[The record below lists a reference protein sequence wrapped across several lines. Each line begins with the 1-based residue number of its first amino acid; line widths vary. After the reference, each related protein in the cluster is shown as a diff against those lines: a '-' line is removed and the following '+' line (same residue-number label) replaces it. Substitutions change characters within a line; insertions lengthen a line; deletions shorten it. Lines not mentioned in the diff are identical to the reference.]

1 MDRLEE
7 AISQLDWTTAERL
20 AKTLEIE
27 PCFIPKHILSHQLAK
42 QESIS
47 ISSLEIV
54 LEIDPI
60 WVARLITNLLT
71 PSASSSTYSYPQEH
85 KLINILSKSTD
96 LWLDKL
102 SAPGLDFS
110 LKEVLIES
118 VEDIDD
124 EKKIERVRDLI
135 KENEEIAEACSA
147 KWFSVQAESRWK
159 IYNEVYEPEQSHQI
173 TDKSNI
179 NPDDDELD
187 ETADWGG
194 LELDPIE
201 DLSEA
206 VDQSEPNRSFL
217 SFLHSDLDELALLFA
232 SQLQLDRLR
241 RLLGSGQLNLDS
253 ITLFDAIPLHARP
266 SDLDYGQHLI
276 ALLPRPILKP
286 QNSTSPLN
294 VISAIF
300 GPAQQRSLSTDLTD
314 QQLTDWYLL
323 RVEAIDQFT
332 GCIDAAIEI
341 IQHGAASGVPGLE
354 SIAEDLSL
362 LAKLLYDAPYSSSDY
377 DWTLEEWTLKSPDEI
392 VKAYLAGSSPSSLIK
407 DIHRLVLP
415 YLGVLESRRA
425 RASIPG
431 AESTIQD
438 SLRTWALSQ
447 SNHLPMLEAL
457 IKASSPT
464 LKLPERPIKSNEDL
478 ARILVACL
486 YTSSSVEEWECMG
499 RMFECMPA
507 FPDNIPSSEEF
518 NSAAYLHGLF
528 TSTTGSTIWTSEG
541 TTLVYN
547 ALSELDTGR
556 LSSILDGLDDHLST
570 AEVLAR
576 WNVPAR
582 LADLVLR
589 FHGNK
594 TAQQKLATKIARQE
608 GGIEMESE
616 EEWEV
621 LLEAMIELSQPGRAL
636 DLLDQ
641 EEITKL
647 FFAGLLT
654 SGKFKLAKSLF
665 SSTTEGPSLDAST
678 QEELVIAAS
687 REFYDNAESGN
698 LHTRE
703 MKMAYDC
710 LTVVPQTLKIKRER
724 DFIEATS
731 RLASFKIESQ
741 AGILMSPIEFRLKP
755 NKLEL
760 IEKVLEVNRTA
771 YQHQEMIIDLVNKL
785 GYGEDSLIQIK
796 ALSMVIRSAI
806 GEGNI
811 TVGSETC
818 ERMISILEGMKKR
831 SRQYDQ
837 VRTLTKVEEASE
849 VVWKTCEEIGRY
861 TGIGSSQ
868 ACMKGFRI
876 KFMAHAIII
885 CPADQIPRLL
895 VECREAEAEEEQS
908 SLLQQ
913 QNNQHRSGVDRRSD
927 KISRGGS
934 ILNSIELEK
943 SMSDSNL
950 TTTTTTGGGNLVG
963 IPGGVLASR
972 TLERAASLFPFK
984 SKTLPPSD
992 LHQSSSSKHP
1002 SSNRK
1007 SNLSSSLGSTTSY
1020 PDRSLSSD
1028 TPSTTSPPSNVQP
1041 ERDFSLPLNNLLDQ
1055 SSLTDDT
1062 PSAFNVGLIP
1072 IESLLRLVINSLR
1085 ASGG

>member
-1 MDRLEE
+1 
-7 AISQLDWTTAERL
+7 
-20 AKTLEIE
+20 
-27 PCFIPKHILSHQLAK
+27 
-42 QESIS
+42 
-47 ISSLEIV
+47 
-54 LEIDPI
+54 
-60 WVARLITNLLT
+60 
-71 PSASSSTYSYPQEH
+71 
-85 KLINILSKSTD
+85 
-96 LWLDKL
+96 
-102 SAPGLDFS
+102 
-110 LKEVLIES
+110 
-118 VEDIDD
+118 
-124 EKKIERVRDLI
+124 
-135 KENEEIAEACSA
+135 
-147 KWFSVQAESRWK
+147 
-159 IYNEVYEPEQSHQI
+159 
-173 TDKSNI
+173 
-179 NPDDDELD
+179 
-187 ETADWGG
+187 
-194 LELDPIE
+194 
-201 DLSEA
+201 
-206 VDQSEPNRSFL
+206 
-217 SFLHSDLDELALLFA
+217 
-232 SQLQLDRLR
+232 
-241 RLLGSGQLNLDS
+241 
-253 ITLFDAIPLHARP
+253 
-266 SDLDYGQHLI
+266 
-276 ALLPRPILKP
+276 
-286 QNSTSPLN
+286 
-294 VISAIF
+294 
-300 GPAQQRSLSTDLTD
+300 
-314 QQLTDWYLL
+314 
-323 RVEAIDQFT
+323 
-332 GCIDAAIEI
+332 
-341 IQHGAASGVPGLE
+341 
-354 SIAEDLSL
+354 
-362 LAKLLYDAPYSSSDY
+362 
-377 DWTLEEWTLKSPDEI
+377 
-392 VKAYLAGSSPSSLIK
+392 
-407 DIHRLVLP
+407 
-415 YLGVLESRRA
+415 
-425 RASIPG
+425 
-431 AESTIQD
+431 
-438 SLRTWALSQ
+438 
-447 SNHLPMLEAL
+447 
-457 IKASSPT
+457 
-464 LKLPERPIKSNEDL
+464 
-478 ARILVACL
+478 
-486 YTSSSVEEWECMG
+486 
-499 RMFECMPA
+499 
-507 FPDNIPSSEEF
+507 
-518 NSAAYLHGLF
+518 
-528 TSTTGSTIWTSEG
+528 
-541 TTLVYN
+541 
-547 ALSELDTGR
+547 
-556 LSSILDGLDDHLST
+556 
-570 AEVLAR
+570 
-576 WNVPAR
+576 
-582 LADLVLR
+582 
-589 FHGNK
+589 
-594 TAQQKLATKIARQE
+594 
-608 GGIEMESE
+608 
-616 EEWEV
+616 
-621 LLEAMIELSQPGRAL
+621 MIELSQPGRAL

-724 DFIEATS
+724 ILSKQQVDW
-731 RLASFKIESQ
+731 RHFKIESQ

-943 SMSDSNL
+943 SMM
-950 TTTTTTGGGNLVG
+950 G

-1055 SSLTDDT
+1055 SSLMM
-1062 PSAFNVGLIP
+1062 I
-1072 IESLLRLVINSLR
+1072 LLAHLCRPGYR
-1085 ASGG
+1085 